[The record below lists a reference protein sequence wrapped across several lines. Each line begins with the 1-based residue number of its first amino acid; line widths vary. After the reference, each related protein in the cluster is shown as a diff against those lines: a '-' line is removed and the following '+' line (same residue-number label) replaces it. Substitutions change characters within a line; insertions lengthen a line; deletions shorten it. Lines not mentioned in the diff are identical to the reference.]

1 MQCYKYEA
9 LCRTLVACVKER
21 YPGMKFDIHDAA
33 EAIDDYGIEDVTQI
47 ADMVS
52 IARNIGFGIR
62 LAA

>member
-1 MQCYKYEA
+1 MQCYNYEA

-21 YPGMKFDIHDAA
+21 YPGMDFAIADAA
-33 EAIDDYGIEDVTQI
+33 DAIDDYAIESVTQI
-47 ADMVS
+47 ADLVS